1 MKNSRKFTGISFVIL
16 ALILFVGCDITHTD
30 NPSSS
35 ADLSNTESYEAAVG
49 DVPLMPTCGEVP
61 LMTIENY
68 REYQRLEKDTLP
80 KEVVK
85 YEDIKAI
92 GQFNSFVVL
101 SDGFSGDY
109 SQYMYSVKD
118 GSGYTFYITITDT
131 ARWQSKEPNILS
143 TEYDKTDMRTV
154 DETKSGSIFV
164 NNIDYL
170 YVKGVL
176 LSISWKQGDI
186 EFKITGDSP
195 SKIYSL
201 DNYPKGYRTFVSD
214 ILNSETAR
222 KTIDDLMNREG

>member
-35 ADLSNTESYEAAVG
+35 ADPSNNESYEDAYG
-49 DVPLMPTCGEVP
+49 CMRS
-61 LMTIENY
+61 MTIENY

-80 KEVVK
+80 KEVVR

-92 GQFNSFVVL
+92 GQFNSFIVL

-118 GSGYTFYITITDT
+118 ESGYTFYITITDT
-131 ARWQSKEPNILS
+131 ARRQSKEPNILS

-154 DETKSGSIFV
+154 DETKHGSIFV
-164 NNIDYL
+164 NNINYL
-170 YVKGVL
+170 YIQGKL
-176 LSISWKQGDI
+176 SSISWKQGDI
-186 EFKITGDSP
+186 KFEISGDSP